1 MPVTRKGPHKS
12 IIYHFQVALKLVKVV
27 TMVAYS
33 LSSEWKMYIEADNQ
47 TGVHTAPLRTLSE
60 DVYDCLVPIKRP
72 SRLDGLK
79 VN

>member
-1 MPVTRKGPHKS
+1 M
-12 IIYHFQVALKLVKVV
+12 V

-33 LSSEWKMYIEADNQ
+33 LSPEWKSYIEADSK

-60 DVYDCLVPIKRP
+60 DVYDCLIPIKRP

-79 VN
+79 VSQYEDFVVASFLMLIIGLILF